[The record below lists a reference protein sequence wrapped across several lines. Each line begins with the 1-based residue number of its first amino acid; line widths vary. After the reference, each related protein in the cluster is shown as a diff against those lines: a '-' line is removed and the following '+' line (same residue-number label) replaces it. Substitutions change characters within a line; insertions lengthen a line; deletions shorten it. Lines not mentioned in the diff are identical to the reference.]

1 MIPVLALL
9 LAAGPPELEQSVV
22 KVLVYSARYD
32 WTAPWRVLPVERGA
46 GTGFLIDG
54 GRIITNAHVVR
65 DARQVLVKRHQLAD
79 PFVARVE
86 VVGNDCDLAMLR
98 VDDPAFHKGLRPLP
112 VENGVPAPRS
122 QVTTYGYPA
131 GGQELSSTT
140 GIVSR
145 IEWRSYVHSE
155 ADSHLAVQTDA
166 AINPGNSGGPVIQ
179 NGKVVGV
186 AFQGATALQN
196 TGYFIAA
203 PILKH
208 FLDDL
213 KDGKYDGFPDTGI
226 EATGLLSAAYRKERG
241 LPDNLGGVAVD
252 LVSPG
257 GTGDGV
263 VERGDVLYEI
273 AGQPIDNEGM
283 VKFGTARVP
292 FGNPIDLAQVGAKVK
307 LGVFRK
313 GQKQILE
320 AAVRRIDRWDLR
332 RNRYGEQ
339 PRYLVYAGLVFMEI
353 ERSFLKTYGEGWP
366 WQIPREMSYA
376 YFFAEAEDPAH
387 ANDKAVVLAKVL
399 KDPINSQMAWSTGLI
414 EAVDGQSIRSLESL
428 AETLEKARAARKEF
442 LVIDFAGDGKEA
454 LPLLETEA
462 AHARILETYGI
473 ANDRNL

>member
-1 MIPVLALL
+1 MLFVPLLL
-9 LAAGPPELEQSVV
+9 LAAGPTELESSVV

-65 DARQVLVKRHQLAD
+65 DGRQVLVKRHQLAD

-86 VVGNDCDLAMLR
+86 VIGNDCDLAMLK

-112 VENGVPAPRS
+112 IGGVPAPRS
-122 QVTTYGYPA
+122 QVTTYGYPV

-145 IEWRSYVHSE
+145 IEYRNYVHSE

-203 PILKH
+203 PILNH
-208 FLDDL
+208 FLEDL
-213 KDGKYDGFPDTGI
+213 KDGRYDGFPDTGI

-241 LPDNLGGVAVD
+241 LPEGMTGVAVD

-263 VERGDVLYEI
+263 VKRGDVLYAI
-273 AGQPIDNEGM
+273 AGQTIDNEGM
-283 VKFGTARVP
+283 VKYGTARVP

-307 LGVFRK
+307 LGVFRN
-313 GQKQILE
+313 GQKQDLE
-320 AAVRRIDRWDLR
+320 ATVRRIERWDQK

-339 PRYLVYAGLVFMEI
+339 PRYLVYAGLVFMEV
-353 ERSFLKTYGEGWP
+353 ERSFLKTYGDGWP
-366 WQIPREMSYA
+366 WQIPREMAYA

-387 ANDKAVVLAKVL
+387 VEDRAVVLTRVL
-399 KDPINSQMAWSTGLI
+399 KDPINSQVAWNTGLV
-414 EAVDGQSIRSLESL
+414 AALNGQPVKSLTGL
-428 AETLEKARAARKEF
+428 AQALDQARAQKSEF
-442 LVIDFAGDGKEA
+442 LVLDFVGDGKEA
-454 LPLLETEA
+454 FLMSESER
-462 AHARILETYGI
+462 AHPRILETYGI

>member
-1 MIPVLALL
+1 MKLFTVTKKPNHYQ
-9 LAAGPPELEQSVV
+9 PWDLEYQRNS
-22 KVLVYSARYD
+22 
-32 WTAPWRVLPVERGA
+32 
-46 GTGFLIDG
+46 G
-54 GRIITNAHVVR
+54 GSGCILEGKRILTNAHVVS
-65 DARQVLVKRHQLAD
+65 DQVYVQVLKMGDSRKYS
-79 PFVARVE
+79 ARVAYVDHDSETALIE
-86 VVGNDCDLAMLR
+86 VEDERFFDDTIPVRFGELPFRQDKVAVYGFPIGGN
-98 VDDPAFHKGLRPLP
+98 
-112 VENGVPAPRS
+112 
-122 QVTTYGYPA
+122 
-131 GGQELSSTT
+131 ELSITE
-140 GIVSR
+140 GVVSR
-145 IEWRSYVHSE
+145 LEVLRYTHSQR
-155 ADSHLAVQTDA
+155 DLLAIQTDA

-241 LPDNLGGVAVD
+241 LPEGLSGVAVD

-273 AGQPIDNEGM
+273 AGQAIDNEGM

-313 GQKQILE
+313 GQKQTLE
-320 AAVRRIDRWDLR
+320 ATVRRIDRWDLK

-366 WQIPREMSYA
+366 WQIPREMAYA

-399 KDPINSQMAWSTGLI
+399 RDPINSQMAWSTGLI
-414 EAVDGQSIRSLESL
+414 DAVDGQPIRSLEAL
-428 AETLEKARAARKEF
+428 AEALEKARAARRES

-454 LPLLETEA
+454 LPMAETER